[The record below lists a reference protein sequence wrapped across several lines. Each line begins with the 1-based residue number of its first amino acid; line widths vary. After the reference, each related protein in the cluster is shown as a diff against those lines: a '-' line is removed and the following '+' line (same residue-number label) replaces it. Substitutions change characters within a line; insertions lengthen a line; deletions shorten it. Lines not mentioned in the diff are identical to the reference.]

1 MRFGLKMKI
10 RSLERLAN
18 ILPYLTLSFYI
29 VGCIFCL
36 YIDRI
41 SYLVNGSIIA
51 IPAIIA
57 CAIFILIKKRDPDLS
72 EKATVFRYSLLVSP
86 IFFLLYSTLAVLV
99 LLITETDFDL
109 GRFPVL
115 ILYTIIFVQILS
127 WQLRPVTVLLE
138 TMLTLA
144 ITIYSYTLRPALY
157 FGTTDILSHS
167 YMATVTYLSGHV
179 IPADLGTYTYFPLYH
194 IFVAQSSQMLGTD
207 IQTALFVTT
216 GLIFASTVL
225 FLYYLINSIFH
236 NEQIALL
243 AVLLYAM
250 NADVIF
256 YGTYMV
262 TRIMAYVG
270 FLILLYLLYTMTD
283 PKADTEHAIFRP
295 AARKISAVIMTVF
308 ILLTHQISMPM
319 IIILIGLLFVLGWVV
334 QERKHMDPV
343 FLMVPISLFACYWS
357 FIAHSF
363 VRELLPRTELSLY
376 QEIVFTDV
384 VYNGWNFLISQ
395 LDGLFVVFFA
405 LVGGIYLIWKQQP
418 KYSVVFGLLGLVA
431 VLLNVP
437 NILTVIFQFAA
448 ILRIDRFAI
457 LFLPILAVAMGVGI
471 YLLARHLSAVK
482 QSSKW
487 VGVVLIA
494 LILLYGIGSLG
505 LVRDEPSYKRYS
517 FDQDEVAGF
526 DRVLTTV
533 PSGSSLY
540 SDYYTLRFFGRKEIN
555 ESETL
560 KLPYYSARMMPEDLK
575 MSGKT
580 GYIILLNHQFKHGG
594 LLLGAEELLNQAEID
609 PEKSLKPYRPTE
621 ENVLNMTGR
630 LFTED
635 KIYSNSA
642 VEVYHFPH

>member
-1 MRFGLKMKI
+1 MKI
-10 RSLERLAN
+10 QSLERLAD
-18 ILPYLTLSFYI
+18 IFPYLTLSFYI
-29 VGCIFCL
+29 VGCIFCV
-36 YIDRI
+36 YIDRM

-57 CAIFILIKKRDPDLS
+57 CAVFILIKKKDPDLS
-72 EKATVFRYSLLVSP
+72 GKAAVFRYSLLVSP
-86 IFFLLYSTLAVLV
+86 AFFLLYSTLAVLT
-99 LLITETDFDL
+99 LLVTEIDFEL
-109 GRFPVL
+109 GLFPVL
-115 ILYTIIFVQILS
+115 ILYTTIFIQILS
-127 WQLRPVTVLLE
+127 WRLRPATVLLE
-138 TMLTLA
+138 IMLTLA

-194 IFVAQSSQMLGTD
+194 IFVAQSSQMLGMD
-207 IQTALFVTT
+207 LQTSLFVTT

-225 FLYYLINSIFH
+225 FLYYLVNSIFR

-270 FLILLYLLYTMTD
+270 FLVLLYLLYTMTS
-283 PKADTEHAIFRP
+283 PKADTEHAIARP
-295 AARKISAVIMTVF
+295 VARKIPAVIMTVF

-319 IIILIGLLFVLGWVV
+319 IIILIGLLFILEWVV
-334 QERKHMDPV
+334 QERKYVSPV
-343 FLMVPISLFACYWS
+343 FLMVPISLFACYWT
-357 FIAHSF
+357 FIAYPF
-363 VRELLPRTELSLY
+363 VKELLPRTELSLY

-384 VYNGWNFLISQ
+384 VYNGWNFLVSQ
-395 LDGLFVVFFA
+395 IDGLFVVFFA
-405 LVGGIYLIWKQQP
+405 LIGAIYLIWKQQP
-418 KYSVVFGLLGLVA
+418 KYSAVFGLLGLVA
-431 VLLNVP
+431 ILLNVP

-457 LFLPILAVAMGVGI
+457 LFLPILAVVMGVGI
-471 YLLARHLSAVK
+471 YLLTRHLSAVRP
-482 QSSKW
+482 SSKW
-487 VGVVLIA
+487 VGVVLVA
-494 LILLYGIGSLG
+494 LVFLYGIGSLG
-505 LVRDEPSYKRYS
+505 LVKDEPSYKRYS

-526 DRVLTTV
+526 DRVLKTV

-540 SDYYTLRFFGRKEIN
+540 SDYYTLRFFGRKKIN
-555 ESETL
+555 ESENL
-560 KLPYYSARMMPEDLK
+560 KLPYYTTRMMPNNLK
-575 MSGKT
+575 ISGRM
-580 GYIILLNHQFKHGG
+580 GYIILLNAQFMHGG
-594 LLLGAEELLNQAEID
+594 LLVGAEELLNEAEID
-609 PEKSLKPYRPTE
+609 PDKSLRPYRPTE

-630 LFTED
+630 LSAED

-642 VEVYHFPH
+642 VEVYHFLH

>member
-29 VGCIFCL
+29 IGCMFCL
-36 YIDRI
+36 YIDRM

-57 CAIFILIKKRDPDLS
+57 CAVFILIKKRDPDLS
-72 EKATVFRYSLLVSP
+72 EKAAVFQYSLLVSP
-86 IFFLLYSTLAVLV
+86 MFFLLYSTLAALV
-99 LLITETDFDL
+99 LSVTDTDFEL
-109 GRFPVL
+109 GLFPVL
-115 ILYTIIFVQILS
+115 ILYTTIFVQILS
-127 WQLRPVTVLLE
+127 WRLRPVTVLLE

-194 IFVAQSSQMLGTD
+194 VFVAQSSQMLGMD

-225 FLYYLINSIFH
+225 FLYYLVNSIFR

-243 AVLLYAM
+243 TVLLYAM
-250 NADVIF
+250 NAEVIF

-283 PKADTEHAIFRP
+283 LKADTEHAIARP
-295 AARKISAVIMTVF
+295 VARKIPVVIMAVF

-319 IIILIGLLFVLGWVV
+319 IIILAGLLFVLGWVV
-334 QERKHMDPV
+334 QERKHVDPV

-357 FIAHSF
+357 FVAYSF

-405 LVGGIYLIWKQQP
+405 LVGAIYLIWKQQP

-437 NILTVIFQFAA
+437 NVLTVIFQFAA

-457 LFLPILAVAMGVGI
+457 LFLPILAIAMGVGI
-471 YLLARHLSAVK
+471 YLLTRYLFDTRQPSR
-482 QSSKW
+482 W
-487 VGVVLIA
+487 IGVVLIA
-494 LILLYGIGSLG
+494 LVFLYGIGSLG
-505 LVRDEPSYKRYS
+505 LVKDEPSYKRYS
-517 FDQDEVAGF
+517 FDQDEITGF
-526 DRVLTTV
+526 DRVLQTV
-533 PSGSSLY
+533 PSGSPLY

-555 ESETL
+555 ESESL
-560 KLPYYSARMMPEDLK
+560 KLPYYRPRMMRGDLK
-575 MSGKT
+575 ISEKT
-580 GYIILLNHQFKHGG
+580 GYIILLDHQFKHGG
-594 LLLGAEELLNQAEID
+594 LLFGADELLNEAEID
-609 PEKSLKPYRPTE
+609 PDKSLQPYRPTE
-621 ENVLNMTGR
+621 ENVLNMTGK
-630 LFTED
+630 LSTED
-635 KIYSNSA
+635 KIYSNLG
-642 VEVYHFPH
+642 VEVYHFLH

>member
-29 VGCIFCL
+29 VGCIFCV
-36 YIDRI
+36 YIDRM

-57 CAIFILIKKRDPDLS
+57 CAVFILIKKRDPDLS
-72 EKATVFRYSLLVSP
+72 EKAVVFRYNILVSP
-86 IFFLLYSTLAVLV
+86 MFFLLYCTLAVLV
-99 LLITETDFDL
+99 LFVTETDLEFGL
-109 GRFPVL
+109 FPAL
-115 ILYTIIFVQILS
+115 ILYTTIFVQILS
-127 WQLRPVTVLLE
+127 WRLRPVTILLE

-179 IPADLGTYTYFPLYH
+179 IPPDVGTYTYFPLYH
-194 IFVAQSSQMLGTD
+194 IFVAQSSQMLGMD

-225 FLYYLINSIFH
+225 FLYYLVNSIFR

-283 PKADTEHAIFRP
+283 PKADAEHAIARP
-295 AARKISAVIMTVF
+295 VARKIPAVIMVVF

-319 IIILIGLLFVLGWVV
+319 IIILAGLLFVLGWIV
-334 QERKHMDPV
+334 QERKHVSPV

-357 FIAHSF
+357 FVAYSF
-363 VRELLPRTELSLY
+363 VAELLPRTELSLY

-384 VYNGWNFLISQ
+384 VYNGWNFLVSQ
-395 LDGLFVVFFA
+395 IDGLFVVFFA
-405 LVGGIYLIWKQQP
+405 LIGAIYLIWKQQP
-418 KYSVVFGLLGLVA
+418 KYSVVFGFLGLIA

-448 ILRIDRFAI
+448 TLRIDRFAI
-457 LFLPILAVAMGVGI
+457 LFLPILAAVMGVGI
-471 YLLARHLSAVK
+471 YLLTRHLAAVRLT
-482 QSSKW
+482 SRW

-494 LILLYGIGSLG
+494 MVLLYGIGSLG

-517 FDQDEVAGF
+517 FDQDEVAAF
-526 DRVLTTV
+526 DRVLKTV
-533 PSGSSLY
+533 PSGSTLY
-540 SDYYTLRFFGRKEIN
+540 SDYYTVRFFGRKEIN
-555 ESETL
+555 ESESL
-560 KLPYYSARMMPEDLK
+560 NLPYYSTRMMRSDLGVA
-575 MSGKT
+575 GKT
-580 GYIILLNHQFKHGG
+580 GYIILLDAQFMHGG
-594 LLLGAEELLNQAEID
+594 LLFGPEELLNEAEID
-609 PEKSLKPYRPTE
+609 PDQSLQPYRPTE
-621 ENVLNMTGR
+621 ENVLNVTGK
-630 LFTED
+630 LSAED
-635 KIYSNSA
+635 KIYSNS
-642 VEVYHFPH
+642 VVKVYHFLH